1 MKGKFFLLIGP
12 SGCGKSSV
20 KEVLRQRHPDFLYPV
35 SATTRDKRP
44 GEKEGET
51 YHYITRKQFEAKI
64 EKGEFL
70 EHELVHETNY
80 YGTLKIPVVEGLKA
94 GITIVREVDI
104 RGYEEIRKHIPAKN
118 LVSIFITVPNQQ
130 ELIDRILNRGPM
142 TKEELKHRIVSM
154 RMELAKARECDYLV
168 ENKAGEL
175 EKTVEK
181 VEKIIE
187 TESALKSGSKN
198 LGKIRLFLKRFLH
211 RK

>member
-1 MKGKFFLLIGP
+1 MNGKLFLLLGP

-20 KEVLRQRHPDFLYPV
+20 KEELRKWRPDFMYPV

-64 EKGEFL
+64 KRREFL
-70 EHELVHETNY
+70 EHELVHQINY
-80 YGTLKIPVVEGLKA
+80 YGTLKKPVMEGLEA
-94 GITIVREVDI
+94 GKTIVREVDI

-130 ELIDRILNRGPM
+130 ELIDRIINRGPM

-168 ENKAGEL
+168 ENKNGEL
-175 EKTVEK
+175 KKTVEK
-181 VEKIIE
+181 IEKIIE
-187 TESALKSGSKN
+187 TESAKKSPAKRAKKN
-198 LGKIRLFLKRFLH
+198 
-211 RK
+211 